1 MSSMEFLLTVK
12 CNLMESQGSCG
23 KYTGLLSVKPLEAPV
38 VSQSPGGFGPVREV
52 DTNQLSA
59 MRVVG
64 GGVEV
69 GPSRTDGMSVSA
81 VAHHDESI
89 SVPGASDVSW
99 PNVES
104 QMVPQEV
111 RHFPWVSTM
120 WEAADVD
127 TVQEPGVSCDD
138 FHTIR
143 IRGCLTL
150 CVVPVKIYKKNLFIL
165 YFIPSPIWL

>member
-1 MSSMEFLLTVK
+1 MSSMDIFLQSNAMYV
-12 CNLMESQGSCG
+12 MESQGSCG

-59 MRVVG
+59 MRGIG

-69 GPSRTDGMSVSA
+69 GTSRTNGMSVSA
-81 VAHHDESI
+81 VTHHDESVGV
-89 SVPGASDVSW
+89 SWASDVSW

-138 FHTIR
+138 FHTIG
-143 IRGCLTL
+143 I
-150 CVVPVKIYKKNLFIL
+150 
-165 YFIPSPIWL
+165 